1 MSFPAQPPHQSALN
15 HTVTITHQPL
25 IIRGR
30 IPSLRRLIGSTAG
43 GCWIPHRPHFL
54 PPLQPSYISE
64 QLWALR
70 GQQEKQKKK
79 MFSLLSVFAQTVFFL
94 PWAKP
99 TGPWGFNSSILPLR
113 KLFYKNQD
121 WFGCLFPGSQSFQYT
136 QCPETVSIFRIYIS
150 PIILAA

>member
-30 IPSLRRLIGSTAG
+30 IQVSEGSLDLLQVAAEYLTGLIS
-43 GCWIPHRPHFL
+43 CLPYNHPIFL
-54 PPLQPSYISE
+54 NNYELLE
-64 QLWALR
+64 AN
-70 GQQEKQKKK
+70 KKNKKK